1 MKKIGKI
8 LLAIIC
14 LFALSTKVKADEIGG
29 GGAGRGGGAGTVSCS
44 GTNVQCNNNKIGPY
58 FKVTLYY
65 IQQGAPWEQ
74 IGDSYYIAGSDA
86 YADSLSA
93 YNVARDHIIVIS
105 TVGTNATSKT
115 RFKDGSKAIRCYYDL
130 STTSG
135 NACSDA
141 EDGIYRGSDNSNV
154 YSLPNAN
161 LTDLLRKFTGK
172 QDYASVLTKESQIIN
187 RETAATHGY
196 RIIIEPVFLFFNKKK
211 PAFAATPRQL
221 AFEKQGNSSYSIQ
234 GQSYPVTK
242 DFPNSS
248 TKPTMLQALFTDYN
262 DVGIANPG
270 GESHKWSDIENVCS
284 NMSYKNVS
292 NNNGCGMNI
301 LDVGKKLQPHYCYD
315 KKVTGSVSCEG
326 VVDTESEGDFLET
339 YTKRECTA
347 KESQDNT
354 NSEHGKRVAVS
365 NSCALYARESG
376 HVILPGGI
384 SKNNKTYNINNGSYF
399 AWPAKKNH
407 VGMHAIIK
415 DVVDFTIVRTDG
427 GACSDA
433 EVNTLVEA
441 AKSKIKG
448 ATFGLK
454 LTGGDFD
461 PINGQA
467 LVPANQQEW
476 TNANITVNGNTRKF
490 KLAKLSYMEINEATN
505 RIYNRTLN
513 KIFHRTSVLSKDEVD
528 RGDGVVSLTINNKT
542 TGTQKYKLELSN
554 LVFGI
559 DGGAFEVKNYSCQL
573 ETHREPCE
581 CPPGKLSK
589 SLEDYVNAGR
599 TCRQAQEEAERTGEC
614 EAFCYTSTGQKVN
627 ITNCVLNE
635 IKKGTDEVS
644 AQKICEDKEP
654 SCRKTCLTEAGTYI
668 PVNQYNSCITQTVA
682 KGFSLTE
689 AQEKCDN
696 KLCGCVVDGKTPESY
711 IACIDRGG
719 SKNICTAMYC
729 DKQHVC
735 KQCMY
740 CTTGCNWSEK
750 KLTDS
755 QVAFVKVC
763 DNTYPGEADCGHR
776 VITNKACV
784 QQKLGVS
791 DIITAL
797 NKGTKTVSELDDAIY
812 ECSDTYNVSTKRDN
826 LVFRTIDLN
835 NPFPG
840 DSVKT
845 TAYSNNSQTSR
856 YPGSNWD
863 SAITVK
869 EDILEARGAKGDELY
884 KKSPLYTITITPSQM
899 KKIRE
904 YNKKQENPLSDFKL
918 TCAEGTDYCYSD
930 FLHGKAKDCE
940 GNECLT
946 INTDTQKS
954 KCANIKN
961 NKTDF
966 INCYESKN

>member
-14 LFALSTKVKADEIGG
+14 LFALSTKVKAIYNGQGSVGYPSGG
-29 GGAGRGGGAGTVSCS
+29 STGASNCGSNICTYS
-44 GTNVQCNNNKIGPY
+44 NHEHGPII
-58 FKVTLYY
+58 KAQLYY
-65 IQQGAPWEQ
+65 VNNGNFTPQGNPVYYMGSTYKSSANGAVKAANQAYINSFGNQ
-74 IGDSYYIAGSDA
+74 ITIMNELNGLYYGDFK
-86 YADSLSA
+86 SA
-93 YNVARDHIIVIS
+93 SNI
-105 TVGTNATSKT
+105 
-115 RFKDGSKAIRCYYDL
+115 L
-130 STTSG
+130 
-135 NACSDA
+135 
-141 EDGIYRGSDNSNV
+141 RGYFGDNDNSDITN
-154 YSLPNAN
+154 LPNAN
-161 LTDLLRKFTGK
+161 LVAFFNQAYGTSGNGYQERMNQET
-172 QDYASVLTKESQIIN
+172 QVAN
-187 RETAATHGY
+187 REAAASYGY
-196 RIIIEPVFLFFNKKK
+196 RLIFEPALTFSNANKLNSSLPKRTILTPIEIKQFYDAASSK
-211 PAFAATPRQL
+211 PAFSMCHAPM
-221 AFEKQGNSSYSIQ
+221 
-234 GQSYPVTK
+234 TK
-242 DFPNSS
+242 DKPSCS
-248 TKPTMLQALFTDYN
+248 TPVSERRFGAIYQISFLHTEFR
-262 DVGIANPG
+262 DVGVDGASEDKCQNT
-270 GESHKWSDIENVCS
+270 SWNDFN
-284 NMSYKNVS
+284 KNS
-292 NNNGCGMNI
+292 GCAMNI
-301 LDVGKKLQPHYCYD
+301 IDVGKKLQPHYCYD

-326 VVDTESEGDFLET
+326 IVDTESEGDFLET

-513 KIFHRTSVLSKDEVD
+513 KIFHRTSVQSKDEVD
-528 RGDGVVSLTINNKT
+528 RGEGVVSLAINNKT
-542 TGTQKYKLELSN
+542 TGTQKYKLELSD

-599 TCRQAQEEAERTGEC
+599 TCRQAQEEAERTGYC
-614 EAFCYTSTGQKVN
+614 EAFCTTSTGQKVN
-627 ITNCVLNE
+627 ITTCVLNE
-635 IKKGTDEVS
+635 IKKGTDEDS

-696 KLCGCVVDGKTPESY
+696 KFCGCVVDGKTPESY

-729 DKQHVC
+729 DKQNVC

-776 VITNKACV
+776 VITNKTCV

-904 YNKKQENPLSDFKL
+904 YNKKQDNPLSDFKL

-940 GNECLT
+940 GNKCLT